1 LQDLENETSD
11 DGFWELSQGERT
23 VLLKQVS
30 RLSDSIQ
37 GWETLDSLHD
47 DLEAAAE
54 LYREEDDADL
64 LKEILDSCEKLDNDI
79 DSLEITGLFNGEA
92 DDRNAIVS
100 IHPGAGGTESTDWAS
115 MLYDMYRRWIAEE
128 GFKFQL
134 LDYQPGDEAGIKSV
148 PFSVSGP
155 YVYGKLKTEI
165 GVHRLVRISPLDSQ
179 KRRHTSFAS
188 VFVYAENTAVIKD
201 KSTDEKLDYLI
212 SEMEELKSQQSS
224 DDMKKW
230 TTNRGLKALLPRQS
244 LSEDWSEKYRY
255 GSYGFVIATFE
266 DAYSINLLIE
276 RNHEWGYG
284 FSYSQIGNKIVKRF
298 ITIKEGHSITAT
310 GVGVGVHPTYFI
322 NDDLYIH
329 MVCGVGYTMINW
341 EDKEQNTSGKF
352 SNINASISPQINLNI
367 LEREQPL
374 PMRVYL
380 NFGINL
386 GYFPSSYEIDNEIV
400 KLADWKIRIV
410 PVLAI
415 GFFFPSHKP

>member
-11 DGFWELSQGERT
+11 DGFWELAQGERT

-47 DLEAAAE
+47 NLEAAAE

-148 PFSVSGP
+148 TFSVSGP

-165 GVHRLVRISPLDSQ
+165 GVHRLVRISPFDSQ

-188 VFVYAENTAVIKD
+188 VFVYAEIDEDVEVEILTDDIRVDTYRASGAGGQQVNTTDSAVRITHAPSGIVVQCQNERSQHKNKATAMKMLKAQLIDLQQKEMNKEKD
-201 KSTDEKLDYLI
+201 L
-212 SEMEELKSQQSS
+212 QSS
-224 DDMKKW
+224 KKQENAW
-230 TTNRGLKALLPRQS
+230 GSQIRSYVLHPYQMVKDHRTNREA
-244 LSEDWSEKYRY
+244 
-255 GSYGFVIATFE
+255 
-266 DAYSINLLIE
+266 
-276 RNHEWGYG
+276 
-284 FSYSQIGNKIVKRF
+284 GNTQAILN
-298 ITIKEGHSITAT
+298 G
-310 GVGVGVHPTYFI
+310 
-322 NDDLYIH
+322 D
-329 MVCGVGYTMINW
+329 
-341 EDKEQNTSGKF
+341 
-352 SNINASISPQINLNI
+352 INAFIKAALSQK
-367 LEREQPL
+367 
-374 PMRVYL
+374 VC
-380 NFGINL
+380 
-386 GYFPSSYEIDNEIV
+386 
-400 KLADWKIRIV
+400 
-410 PVLAI
+410 
-415 GFFFPSHKP
+415 

>member
-1 LQDLENETSD
+1 MQDLENETSD
-11 DGFWELSQGERT
+11 DGFWELAQGERT

-115 MLYDMYRRWIAEE
+115 MLYDMYRRWIAQG

-148 PFSVSGP
+148 TFSVSGP

-165 GVHRLVRISPLDSQ
+165 GVHRLVRISPFDSQ

-188 VFVYAENTAVIKD
+188 VFVYAEIDEDVEVEILTDDIRVDTYRASGAGGQHVNTTDSAVRITHAPSGIVVQCQNERSQHKNKATAMKMLKAQLFDLQQKDLNKEKDLQSSKKQENAWGSQIRSYVLHPYQMVKDHRTNREAGNTQAVLNGDINAFIKD
-201 KSTDEKLDYLI
+201 AL
-212 SEMEELKSQQSS
+212 SQ
-224 DDMKKW
+224 K
-230 TTNRGLKALLPRQS
+230 
-244 LSEDWSEKYRY
+244 
-255 GSYGFVIATFE
+255 
-266 DAYSINLLIE
+266 
-276 RNHEWGYG
+276 
-284 FSYSQIGNKIVKRF
+284 
-298 ITIKEGHSITAT
+298 
-310 GVGVGVHPTYFI
+310 
-322 NDDLYIH
+322 
-329 MVCGVGYTMINW
+329 VC
-341 EDKEQNTSGKF
+341 
-352 SNINASISPQINLNI
+352 
-367 LEREQPL
+367 
-374 PMRVYL
+374 
-380 NFGINL
+380 
-386 GYFPSSYEIDNEIV
+386 
-400 KLADWKIRIV
+400 
-410 PVLAI
+410 
-415 GFFFPSHKP
+415 